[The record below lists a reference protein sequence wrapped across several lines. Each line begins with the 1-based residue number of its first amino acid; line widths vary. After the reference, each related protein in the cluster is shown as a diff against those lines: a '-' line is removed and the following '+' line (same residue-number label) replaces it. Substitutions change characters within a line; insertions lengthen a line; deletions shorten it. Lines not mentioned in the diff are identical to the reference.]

1 MLEVTPISPDN
12 NQLFLQIS
20 EGNKEAFRC
29 LFDNYRNKIFSI
41 ALKFTGEKQASEDV
55 VQEVFIKLWTNREN
69 LPAIRNF
76 NAYLNTVVRNH
87 LFNYLRKI
95 AHEQAVVKKM
105 AIAIVQGEQQNNE
118 VFDGLYY
125 KELYSLVSKAVNQ
138 LSPQQKKVYN
148 YSRIEGLKHHEIAEA
163 MGISTSTVKGHIV
176 EALKH
181 IKNAISANQEIDT
194 IIIFFLLFIF
204 KFPVL

>member
-1 MLEVTPISPDN
+1 MPEVTPISPDIN
-12 NQLFLQIS
+12 NELFLLIS

-76 NAYLNTVVRNH
+76 DAYLNTMARNH

-105 AIAIVQGEQQNNE
+105 AIVQGEQQKNE

-125 KELYSLVSKAVNQ
+125 KELNSLVGKAVNQ

-181 IKNAISANQEIDT
+181 IKSAISANQEIDA
-194 IIIFFLLFIF
+194 IIIFFLLFIC

>member
-1 MLEVTPISPDN
+1 MLEVTPISPDIN
-12 NQLFLQIS
+12 HELFLLIS

-55 VQEVFIKLWTNREN
+55 VQEVFIKLWTNRAN
-69 LPAIRNF
+69 LSGIRNF

-87 LFNYLRKI
+87 LFNHLRKI

-105 AIAIVQGEQQNNE
+105 AIVQSGQQIDE

-125 KELYSLVSKAVNQ
+125 KELYSLVNKAVNQ
-138 LSPQQKKVYN
+138 LSPQQQKVYN
-148 YSRIEGLKHHEIAEA
+148 YSRIEGLKHHEIAQA
-163 MGISTSTVKGHIV
+163 MGISPSTVKGHIV

-181 IKNAISANQEIDT
+181 IKNAISATQEIDA
-194 IIIFFLLFIF
+194 IILFFILFIC
-204 KFPVL
+204 KFPFL